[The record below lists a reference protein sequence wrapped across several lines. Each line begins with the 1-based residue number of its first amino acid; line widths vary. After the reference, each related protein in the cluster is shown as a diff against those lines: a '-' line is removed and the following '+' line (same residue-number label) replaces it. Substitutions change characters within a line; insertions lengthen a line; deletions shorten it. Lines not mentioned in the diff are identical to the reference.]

1 MRHNG
6 KVRIDSTPFQEPEYN
21 IIEWLQRLGDS
32 FEKRDG
38 VIAMATTKPQLLTA
52 DDLLRMYSEGVR
64 GELILGVLC
73 ETMPAG
79 GRHGEIALTL
89 GAEILSF
96 VRPRRL
102 GRVAG
107 TDTGVRLSRN
117 PDTVREP
124 DLAYFSA
131 QTLPLD
137 ERPFGYYEVIPDLVA
152 EVASPNDRP
161 QEVHDK
167 CHMWINAGVP
177 MVLEIQPESRSI
189 RIHRTDQPIVTLTED
204 NVLDGGDVLPG
215 FSCQVGELFDI

>member
-1 MRHNG
+1 
-6 KVRIDSTPFQEPEYN
+6 
-21 IIEWLQRLGDS
+21 
-32 FEKRDG
+32 
-38 VIAMATTKPQLLTA
+38 MATTKPQLLTA
-52 DDLLRMYSEGVR
+52 DDLLRLYGEGVR

-79 GRHGEIALTL
+79 GRHGEVALTL
-89 GAEILSF
+89 GAEIMSY

-107 TDTGVRLSRN
+107 TDSGVRLSRN

-137 ERPFGYYEVIPDLVA
+137 ARPLGYYEVIPDLVA

-177 MVLEIQPESRSI
+177 MVLELQPESRSI
-189 RIHRTDQPIVTLTED
+189 RVHRRGQPIVTLTEE

-215 FSCQVGELFDI
+215 FSCPVGELFEI

>member
-1 MRHNG
+1 MR
-6 KVRIDSTPFQEPEYN
+6 RP
-21 IIEWLQRLGDS
+21 
-32 FEKRDG
+32 DG

-52 DDLLRMYSEGVR
+52 DDLLRLYSEGVR

-73 ETMPAG
+73 KTVPAG
-79 GRHGEIALTL
+79 GRHGEVALIL
-89 GAEILSF
+89 GAEIMSF

-107 TDTGVRLSRN
+107 TDSGVRLSRN

-124 DLAYFSA
+124 DVAYFSA

-137 ERPFGYYEVIPDLVA
+137 AMPLGYYEVIPDLVA

-177 MVLEIQPESRSI
+177 MVLELQPESRSI
-189 RIHRTDQPIVTLTED
+189 RVHRRGQPIVTLTEED
-204 NVLDGGDVLPG
+204 VLDGGDVLPG
-215 FSCQVGELFDI
+215 FSCPVGELFEI

>member
-1 MRHNG
+1 M
-6 KVRIDSTPFQEPEYN
+6 RIDSTPFQRPQYN
-21 IIEWLQRLGDS
+21 IIDWLQWLGDS

-52 DDLLRMYSEGVR
+52 DDLLRLYSEGVR

-73 ETMPAG
+73 ETMPSG
-79 GRHGEIALTL
+79 GYHGEIALAL
-89 GAEILSF
+89 GTEVRTF

-107 TDTGVRLSRN
+107 TDTGVRLSRS

-137 ERPFGYYEVIPDLVA
+137 ERPSGYYEVIPDLVA
-152 EVASPNDRP
+152 EIVSPNDRP

-189 RIHRTDQPIVTLTED
+189 RVHRRDQPIVTLNED
-204 NVLDGGDVLPG
+204 DVLDGGDVLPG
-215 FSCQVGELFDI
+215 FSCSVSELFDI

>member
-1 MRHNG
+1 M
-6 KVRIDSTPFQEPEYN
+6 RIDSTPFQEPQYN
-21 IIEWLQRLGDS
+21 IINRFQWLGR
-32 FEKRDG
+32 FFRRPDG
-38 VIAMATTKPQLLTA
+38 VIAMATTKPQLLTS
-52 DDLLRMYSEGVR
+52 DDLLRLYSEGVR

-79 GRHGEIALTL
+79 GRHGEVALTL
-89 GAEILSF
+89 GAEIMSF

-107 TDTGVRLSRN
+107 TDSGVRLSRN

-124 DLAYFSA
+124 DVAYFST

-137 ERPFGYYEVIPDLVA
+137 ARPLGYYEVIPDLVA
-152 EVASPNDRP
+152 EVASPNDHP

-177 MVLEIQPESRSI
+177 MVLELQPESRSI
-189 RIHRTDQPIVTLTED
+189 RVHRRGQPIVTLTEED
-204 NVLDGGDVLPG
+204 VLDGGDVLPG
-215 FSCQVGELFDI
+215 FSCPVGELFEI